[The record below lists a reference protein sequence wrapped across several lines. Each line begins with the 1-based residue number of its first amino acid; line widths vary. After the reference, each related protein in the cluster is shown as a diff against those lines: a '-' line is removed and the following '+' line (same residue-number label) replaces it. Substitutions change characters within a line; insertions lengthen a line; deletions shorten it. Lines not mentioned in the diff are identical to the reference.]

1 MRPRRLRRIEP
12 VLRRALRGPCALP
25 PGSRLLVAVSGGADS
40 VALLLGLRNLVR
52 EFSLSLHA
60 AHLNHGLRGR
70 EADRDLDFV
79 RGLCA
84 RLGVPLQAARW
95 DCRARLRRRGLSG
108 EAGLRAL
115 RREFLERAARRARAA
130 AVATA
135 HSADDQLET
144 VLMRLLRGAGL
155 AGLGGMRPR
164 HGRWLKPLLESPR
177 SEIEADLRGA
187 GEAWREDASNQDR
200 AYLRNR
206 LRHDAIPALLRAADR
221 RAGAIPQAAR
231 AGLARR
237 VSRAAAEC
245 RAAARF
251 VERHIARALPLISS
265 IHAGEIALDSRRVAT
280 YPTLIRTLLLRRVW
294 ALAAPAAGGLTHR
307 HLEALSRLIAGSRGS
322 ARVELPGRFV
332 AERDAGWVRLRRAG
346 TRSPAAAGGG
356 GIVRRIGARRAA
368 PASAFPPAG
377 PGG

>member
-1 MRPRRLRRIEP
+1 MGPRRLRRIEP
-12 VLRRALRGPCALP
+12 VLRRALRGPCALA

-40 VALLLGLRNLVR
+40 VALLLGLRNLAR
-52 EFSLSLHA
+52 EFSLALYA

-70 EADRDLDFV
+70 EAERDLEFV
-79 RGLCA
+79 RGMCA

-95 DCRARLRRRGLSG
+95 DCRARLKHRGLSG

-115 RREFLERAARRARAA
+115 RREFLERAARRAGAA

-135 HSADDQLET
+135 HTADDQLET

-164 HGRWLKPLLESPR
+164 HGRWLKPLLEAPR
-177 SEIEADLRGA
+177 SDIEADLRAA

-206 LRHDAIPALLRAADR
+206 LRHDAIPALLRAADP
-221 RAGAIPQAAR
+221 RAGAVSCAAR

-245 RAAARF
+245 RAAAGLI
-251 VERHIARALPLISS
+251 ERRIARALPLLAR
-265 IHAGEIALDSRRVAT
+265 IHAGEIALDSRRLAT
-280 YPTLIRTLLLRRVW
+280 YPILIRTLLLRRVW

-307 HLEALSRLIAGSRGS
+307 HLEAFSRLIASPRGR

-332 AERDAGWVRLRRAG
+332 AERDSGWVRLRRAG
-346 TRSPAAAGGG
+346 TRPSAAAGGG
-356 GIVRRIGARRAA
+356 GIVRRIGERRAT
-368 PASAFPPAG
+368 PASPFSPAG